1 MCTPVFLTQ
10 RHADFCCEV
19 GLFNTYTLGGP
30 LVDISGTAASCFQ
43 LGWLLWSEWEGSC
56 LASAVCL
63 SRVSVSH
70 SGMSHSQWRH
80 SISLPSPP
88 LPFTLCGFPSM
99 PFCSVWTSCLLSLSL
114 WSSYRR
120 SVCLL
125 MACVS
130 LCVAAHIRIPCRLV
144 LWHHSVPSM
153 LLTWNQTPTDRQTMD
168 TRQQDGAGRTNLRE
182 CVWVFF
188 FFFNV
193 MVVMVTWLPHNHGNH
208 PQSSER

>member
-19 GLFNTYTLGGP
+19 ELFNTYTLGGP

-63 SRVSVSH
+63 PRVSVSH

-153 LLTWNQTPTDRQTMD
+153 LLTWNQTPTDRRWTLGS
-168 TRQQDGAGRTNLRE
+168 R
-182 CVWVFF
+182 
-188 FFFNV
+188 
-193 MVVMVTWLPHNHGNH
+193 MVPVGPT
-208 PQSSER
+208 

>member
-10 RHADFCCEV
+10 RHADFYCEV

-70 SGMSHSQWRH
+70 SEMSHSQWRH

-88 LPFTLCGFPSM
+88 LPSLWVSQHAFLQ
-99 PFCSVWTSCLLSLSL
+99 CLDVLPALSLSL

-130 LCVAAHIRIPCRLV
+130 LCVAAHIRIPCRLI

-188 FFFNV
+188 FF
-193 MVVMVTWLPHNHGNH
+193 
-208 PQSSER
+208 